1 MHGLNERIPLPE
13 KCGELVC
20 EEGLVAE
27 ESQLLDGAAHHNV
40 SHPEELTLVFRSLF
54 PGSEC
59 CLLPVDEQDRNNR
72 GEMVQEGIL
81 IVIILSEEEISGPD
95 FILSVFSAC
104 LKTICMFSRLE
115 WAIK

>member
-1 MHGLNERIPLPE
+1 MHGLNEHIPLPE

-27 ESQLLDGAAHHNV
+27 ESPLLAGAAHHNV

-59 CLLPVDEQDRNNR
+59 CLLPVDDQDRNNR
-72 GEMVQEGIL
+72 VKMVQEGIL
-81 IVIILSEEEISGPD
+81 IVIILPEEEIICPD
-95 FILSVFSAC
+95 FIFSVFSAC